1 MNRILR
7 ICAFLLVVAVVAAAA
22 CYLTCRFMSGGQ
34 IRGEKGSGAGS
45 AHQWIHHE
53 LKLTSAQDSTLH
65 PIEQKYASR
74 RAELAASIRAANAEL
89 ARAIREDRADS
100 PKVAAAVD
108 KIHRAQGELQK
119 VTLDHVFEM
128 RQALTPEQY
137 DKLLDLTATALETD
151 GKP

>member
-1 MNRILR
+1 MNPVLR
-7 ICAFLLVVAVVAAAA
+7 FCALLLVVAIVAATA
-22 CYLTCRFMSGGQ
+22 CYLTCRFVMRSQ
-34 IRGEKGSGAGS
+34 MRGEGTAAGS
-45 AHQWIHHE
+45 AHQWIHRE
-53 LKLTSAQDSTLH
+53 LKLTASQDSTLH

-100 PKVAAAVD
+100 PQVAAAVD

>member
-1 MNRILR
+1 MSRALR
-7 ICAFLLVVAVVAAAA
+7 FCALLLVVAFVAATA
-22 CYLTCRFMSGGQ
+22 CYLTCRFVSGNQ
-34 IRGEKGSGAGS
+34 ARGEKGSGSGS
-45 AHQWIHHE
+45 AHQWIHRE
-53 LKLTSAQDSTLH
+53 LKLTASQDSTLH
-65 PIEQKYASR
+65 PIEQRYAVSR
-74 RAELAASIRAANAEL
+74 TELAASIRAANAEL

-128 RQALTPEQY
+128 RQALNPEQY